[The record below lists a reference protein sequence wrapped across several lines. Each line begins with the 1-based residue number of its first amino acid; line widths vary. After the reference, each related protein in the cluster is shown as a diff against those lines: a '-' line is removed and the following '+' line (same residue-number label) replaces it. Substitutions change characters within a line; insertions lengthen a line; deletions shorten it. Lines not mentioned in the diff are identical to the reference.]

1 LDLFDG
7 RLTLLVGKDG
17 TGWRSAVARARADA
31 PLAPLVAGRELTDQT
46 DELDRSYQ
54 LGASGAVLVRPD
66 GYVAWHCEAMP
77 ADPVGALT
85 GAIDRATGRAAST
98 AALAG

>member
-1 LDLFDG
+1 MAAA
-7 RLTLLVGKDG
+7 VGD
-17 TGWRSAVARARADA
+17 RCAVAADPIFWGGAPWRWFSLAMRAV
-31 PLAPLVAGRELTDQT
+31 PLT

-85 GAIDRATGRAAST
+85 GAIDRATGQTAST